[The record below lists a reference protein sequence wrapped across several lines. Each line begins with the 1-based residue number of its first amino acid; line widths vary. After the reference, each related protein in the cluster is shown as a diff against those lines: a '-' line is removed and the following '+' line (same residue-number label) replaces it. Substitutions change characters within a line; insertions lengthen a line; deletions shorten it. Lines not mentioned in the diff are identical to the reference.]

1 MQRKLCMLVVV
12 SLNGCIANAQSKPDS
27 QASAAALLK
36 AGRVLDGVST
46 QVGLS
51 IRFSG
56 PINFGDYPVYQALD
70 KDLSEK
76 LCSFFLKSL
85 RFFSLLGGHSRT
97 TEVYDA
103 WCDRLTES
111 FTVLY
116 R

>member
-1 MQRKLCMLVVV
+1 MQRKLCMHAVV
-12 SLNGCIANAQSKPDS
+12 SLNACIANAQSKPDS

-56 PINFGDYPVYQALD
+56 PINFGDYPGYQGLD

-76 LCSFFLKSL
+76 LCFFPEVIAVFLVTWWAQSNHGSL
-85 RFFSLLGGHSRT
+85 RRM
-97 TEVYDA
+97 V
-103 WCDRLTES
+103 
-111 FTVLY
+111 
-116 R
+116 